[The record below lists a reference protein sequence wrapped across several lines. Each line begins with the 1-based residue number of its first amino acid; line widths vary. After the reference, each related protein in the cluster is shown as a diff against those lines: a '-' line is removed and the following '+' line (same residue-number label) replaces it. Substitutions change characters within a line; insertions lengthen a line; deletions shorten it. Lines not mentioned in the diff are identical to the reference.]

1 MSYPSISRI
10 TPENYQSILT
20 AISKLFNIYGTDK
33 ALPVYSIGLSGEVG
47 EVAEIL
53 KRYFR
58 EGKEP
63 HKEELTRELGDVVA
77 YVVLLGVSF
86 GIDFEDIL
94 LTNIR
99 KLEARENNGT
109 LEGSGSDR

>member
-10 TPENYQSILT
+10 TPEEYQDRLIV
-20 AISKLFNIYGTDK
+20 ISKKFSDNGVIK
-33 ALPVYSIGLSGEVG
+33 AIASCALGLSGEAG
-47 EVAEIL
+47 EVSEIL

-86 GIDFEDIL
+86 GIDFEDVL